1 MKPTSEKSRYF
12 PATTIPPAL
21 MREVQRHCEGG
32 YLYIPRR
39 HGLGLVDRILHWAA
53 RGEAPRQIAALV
65 RCSISYVYKV
75 LAAHQ
80 DLPVERAD
88 EAASADEHAGREQE
102 QAEKKRTRR
111 IQQLKRHARALR
123 GDGRGEA
130 MQGNQHAKRHGV
142 YSQRFTPEE
151 QAIMADLRPRLADRF
166 TSDEVETV
174 LGTLIQLQR
183 ALAIAHVEA
192 AERLDRRLRRLLR
205 PDLAPRRR
213 PRVRDAD
220 APSPL
225 DWWAEIQRLR
235 PSTAAPVPAADADD
249 AL

>member
-1 MKPTSEKSRYF
+1 MMSISEKSRYF

-21 MREVQRHCEGG
+21 LREVQRHCEGG

-75 LAAHQ
+75 LAVQ
-80 DLPVERAD
+80 RVGGL
-88 EAASADEHAGREQE
+88 AASADGPEDDAALRSQDRAA
-102 QAEKKRTRR
+102 QQRDRR
-111 IQQLKRHARALR
+111 IVQLKRHMHALR
-123 GDGRGEA
+123 GEGRAEA

-151 QAIMADLRPRLADRF
+151 QTIMADLRPHFADRF

-205 PDLAPRRR
+205 PDLAQRRR

-220 APSPL
+220 TPSPL

-235 PSTAAPVPAADADD
+235 PSTATPVPAADADD